1 MIKDI
6 TIGQYF
12 PGNSVIHRMD
22 ARIKI
27 IMTAVFIVML
37 FAANSVWGLLVGIA
51 FTILTFII
59 SKIPGKLM
67 LKSLKPIVPI
77 IIFTAILNLLFIR
90 TGKAYFEWKFLKI
103 TDEGVD
109 TAVFMMIRIICLIV
123 GTSLL
128 TYTTSPIDL
137 TENKKAKD
145 NSIRFIIFY
154 RCEDIRL
161 KKATLLFKELPLG
174 MIMSVFIR

>member
-51 FTILTFII
+51 FTILTL
-59 SKIPGKLM
+59 SYRKYRQTHAKKLEAYRADNNIYGDTQSAF
-67 LKSLKPIVPI
+67 LSERAKL
-77 IIFTAILNLLFIR
+77 ILSGNFSR
-90 TGKAYFEWKFLKI
+90 
-103 TDEGVD
+103 
-109 TAVFMMIRIICLIV
+109 
-123 GTSLL
+123 
-128 TYTTSPIDL
+128 
-137 TENKKAKD
+137 
-145 NSIRFIIFY
+145 
-154 RCEDIRL
+154 
-161 KKATLLFKELPLG
+161 
-174 MIMSVFIR
+174 

>member
-77 IIFTAILNLLFIR
+77 IIFTAILNLLLSER
-90 TGKAYFEWKFLKI
+90 VK
-103 TDEGVD
+103 
-109 TAVFMMIRIICLIV
+109 
-123 GTSLL
+123 
-128 TYTTSPIDL
+128 PIL
-137 TENKKAKD
+137 SGNF
-145 NSIRFIIFY
+145 SR
-154 RCEDIRL
+154 
-161 KKATLLFKELPLG
+161 
-174 MIMSVFIR
+174 

>member
-51 FTILTFII
+51 FTILTFINI
-59 SKIPGKLM
+59 HGDTQSAFYQNRQ
-67 LKSLKPIVPI
+67 SL
-77 IIFTAILNLLFIR
+77 F
-90 TGKAYFEWKFLKI
+90 
-103 TDEGVD
+103 
-109 TAVFMMIRIICLIV
+109 
-123 GTSLL
+123 
-128 TYTTSPIDL
+128 
-137 TENKKAKD
+137 
-145 NSIRFIIFY
+145 
-154 RCEDIRL
+154 
-161 KKATLLFKELPLG
+161 
-174 MIMSVFIR
+174 

>member
-37 FAANSVWGLLVGIA
+37 FAANSVWGLLVGIV

-59 SKIPGKLM
+59 SKIPGKLIM
-67 LKSLKPIVPI
+67 IKWCKTAGHTWLI
-77 IIFTAILNLLFIR
+77 IHST
-90 TGKAYFEWKFLKI
+90 
-103 TDEGVD
+103 
-109 TAVFMMIRIICLIV
+109 
-123 GTSLL
+123 
-128 TYTTSPIDL
+128 
-137 TENKKAKD
+137 
-145 NSIRFIIFY
+145 
-154 RCEDIRL
+154 RL
-161 KKATLLFKELPLG
+161 
-174 MIMSVFIR
+174 

>member
-77 IIFTAILNLLFIR
+77 IIFTAILNLLLSER
-90 TGKAYFEWKFLKI
+90 AK
-103 TDEGVD
+103 
-109 TAVFMMIRIICLIV
+109 LILS
-123 GTSLL
+123 GNFS
-128 TYTTSPIDL
+128 
-137 TENKKAKD
+137 
-145 NSIRFIIFY
+145 R
-154 RCEDIRL
+154 
-161 KKATLLFKELPLG
+161 
-174 MIMSVFIR
+174 

>member
-67 LKSLKPIVPI
+67 LKSLKPIVLI

-90 TGKAYFEWKFLKI
+90 TGKAYF
-103 TDEGVD
+103 
-109 TAVFMMIRIICLIV
+109 
-123 GTSLL
+123 
-128 TYTTSPIDL
+128 
-137 TENKKAKD
+137 
-145 NSIRFIIFY
+145 
-154 RCEDIRL
+154 
-161 KKATLLFKELPLG
+161 
-174 MIMSVFIR
+174 

>member
-27 IMTAVFIVML
+27 IMTAIFIVML

-77 IIFTAILNLLFIR
+77 IIFTAILNLLLSER
-90 TGKAYFEWKFLKI
+90 AK
-103 TDEGVD
+103 
-109 TAVFMMIRIICLIV
+109 
-123 GTSLL
+123 
-128 TYTTSPIDL
+128 PIL
-137 TENKKAKD
+137 SGNFQD
-145 NSIRFIIFY
+145 NR
-154 RCEDIRL
+154 
-161 KKATLLFKELPLG
+161 
-174 MIMSVFIR
+174 

>member
-59 SKIPGKLM
+59 SKIPSKLM

-77 IIFTAILNLLFIR
+77 IILRYSICFLSERAKPILSGNFSR
-90 TGKAYFEWKFLKI
+90 
-103 TDEGVD
+103 
-109 TAVFMMIRIICLIV
+109 
-123 GTSLL
+123 
-128 TYTTSPIDL
+128 
-137 TENKKAKD
+137 
-145 NSIRFIIFY
+145 
-154 RCEDIRL
+154 
-161 KKATLLFKELPLG
+161 
-174 MIMSVFIR
+174 

>member
-77 IIFTAILNLLFIR
+77 IIFTAILNLLLSER
-90 TGKAYFEWKFLKI
+90 AK
-103 TDEGVD
+103 
-109 TAVFMMIRIICLIV
+109 
-123 GTSLL
+123 
-128 TYTTSPIDL
+128 PIL
-137 TENKKAKD
+137 SGNF
-145 NSIRFIIFY
+145 SR
-154 RCEDIRL
+154 
-161 KKATLLFKELPLG
+161 
-174 MIMSVFIR
+174 